1 MCFNTRLCAVTCL
14 LLLLGGCASTPQTR
28 QLETQIPSSL
38 PAAFELKQA
47 PFNPQSKYQCGPAA
61 LATVLQFHEYKIS
74 PEQLVN
80 EVYIPQRKGSLQ
92 IEIGASARR
101 HQMLPYVLNPELEDL
116 LAEIAAGHPV
126 LVFQN
131 LGFAW
136 YPQWHYAVAIGY
148 DLQQQHLILRSGTE
162 KRWITPFK
170 VFERTW
176 QRADHWA
183 LVILPV
189 GQIPQTANAGSYLQ
203 IAHAFEQTAQSDLA
217 YKAYKAASIKW
228 PDNHQAWMLLGNMA
242 YQQNDYPGAVN
253 AFSKVTQLDTYH
265 ADGWNNLAYALLA
278 DSCSQQAVKALQCGL
293 KIAPDNKN
301 LQDSWQEI
309 SQQSDRPERKD
320 CPPVGCEKLEAKEN
334 ALKCRSTL
342 NGRMHG
348 PKGGAQGCAE

>member
-1 MCFNTRLCAVTCL
+1 MCFNTRLSVVICL

-28 QLETQIPSSL
+28 QLQSQIPANL
-38 PAAFELKQA
+38 PTAYELKQT

-61 LATVLQFHEYKIS
+61 LATVLQFYQHTVS
-74 PEQLVN
+74 PEELVN

-101 HQMLPYVLNPELEDL
+101 HRMLPYVLDPQLSNL
-116 LAEIAAGHPV
+116 LQEIAAGHPV

-148 DLQQQHLILRSGTE
+148 DLQQQHIILRSGTE
-162 KRWITPFK
+162 KRWVTPFK
-170 VFERTW
+170 LFERTW
-176 QRADHWA
+176 QRTDHWA

-189 GQIPQTANAGSYLQ
+189 GQIPQTANTATYLQ
-203 IAHAFEQTAQSDLA
+203 TAHAFEQTAQSDLA

-242 YQQNDYPGAVN
+242 YQQNDYPEAVN
-253 AFSKVTQLDTYH
+253 AFSKVTQLDTQY
-265 ADGWNNLAYALLA
+265 ANGWNNLAYALLA
-278 DSCSQQAVKALQCGL
+278 DNCPQQAVKALQCGL

-301 LQDSWQEI
+301 LQHSWQEI
-309 SQQSDRPERKD
+309 SQQSDRPEQKD
-320 CPPVGCEKLEAKEN
+320 CPPVRCEE
-334 ALKCRSTL
+334 
-342 NGRMHG
+342 
-348 PKGGAQGCAE
+348 